1 MLEDQVI
8 VITGSAQGL
17 GFVLARRFGIEG
29 ARVVIAD
36 QNLAE
41 GKQAAALLMKEGV
54 QAVFA
59 QLDVRIP
66 AQSTALVE
74 KLASDYGRIDIWI
87 NNAGVDYQN
96 PAETLPLE
104 QFDDSIS
111 VMLSGAFYCS
121 QAAGKLMLSKGRGVI
136 INVASR
142 SSYQYI
148 EGQVASSVA
157 KAGLIMLT
165 QALGIEWASRGV
177 RVVGIAPGVILS
189 ERIHEEVPLGASLL
203 DRDKRRTPMRRLGTP
218 EEIAEAAFW
227 LASDQA
233 TYVVAETLRVD
244 GGWTAYQLF

>member
-17 GFVLARRFGIEG
+17 GFVLARRFGKEG

-36 QNLAE
+36 QNLADS
-41 GKQAAALLMKEGV
+41 KQAAALLMKEGV

-66 AQSTALVE
+66 AQSAALVE

-87 NNAGVDYQN
+87 NNAGVDYQS

-121 QAAGKLMLSKGRGVI
+121 QAAGKLMLSQGHGVI
-136 INVASR
+136 INVAST
-142 SSYQYI
+142 SSYQHI

-157 KAGLIMLT
+157 KAGLVMLT

-177 RVVGIAPGVILS
+177 RVVGIAPGMILT
-189 ERIHEEVPLGASLL
+189 ERIHEEVPAGVSLL

-244 GGWTAYQLF
+244 GGWTAYHLF